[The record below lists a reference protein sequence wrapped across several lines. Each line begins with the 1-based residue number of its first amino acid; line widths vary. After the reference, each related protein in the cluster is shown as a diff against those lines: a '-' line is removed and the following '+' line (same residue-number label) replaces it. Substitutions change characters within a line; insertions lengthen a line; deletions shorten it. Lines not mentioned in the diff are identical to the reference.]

1 MKKYATKKDATLEH
15 IAEQTS
21 VRWTQFLTIP
31 SHLYS
36 TTVLHPSQ
44 MTRFKRLNRR
54 IFLLD

>member
-31 SHLYS
+31 SIFIAQQFFIHL
-36 TTVLHPSQ
+36 
-44 MTRFKRLNRR
+44 R
-54 IFLLD
+54 